1 MGKINCLGISI
12 KKNIAS
18 LFWTIFLVC
27 LLALPTF
34 AAENIGGEPVDRSGT
49 VTYIS
54 IPNEDGTFTT
64 LEGKEAQEWYDRAV
78 REGKQRE
85 SMLESEYSGEG
96 VKSEAETRG
105 PFHYKYRYRESS
117 NRKNVE
123 RTELE
128 KTVTNIIKK

>member
-1 MGKINCLGISI
+1 MSWNLNKKI
-12 KKNIAS
+12 IAS
-18 LFWTIFLVC
+18 LFWTILLVC
-27 LLALPTF
+27 LLALSTF

-96 VKSEAETRG
+96 GKIRG
-105 PFHYKYRYRESS
+105 RDTWPLS
-117 NRKNVE
+117 
-123 RTELE
+123 L
-128 KTVTNIIKK
+128 

>member
-78 REGKQRE
+78 REGKQQNLCL
-85 SMLESEYSGEG
+85 SQSILAKG
-96 VKSEAETRG
+96 
-105 PFHYKYRYRESS
+105 
-117 NRKNVE
+117 
-123 RTELE
+123 
-128 KTVTNIIKK
+128 